1 MTPGFIFSW
10 ETGFPVLAG
19 NEKFPEFRN
28 FQDFPIE
35 NDLKFKF
42 RISTFSD
49 RISVFSDRKILLG
62 IGNCKISEEKLKILQ
77 PFVYFCIYNSSQS
90 KIIISHTKY

>member
-1 MTPGFIFSW
+1 MHELGSGFNFSS

-62 IGNCKISEEKLKILQ
+62 SEIVKSVRK
-77 PFVYFCIYNSSQS
+77 N
-90 KIIISHTKY
+90 